1 MNIKSPLPGND
12 VGYKEEG
19 STVPERVYF
28 CMHVRSAIENE
39 GAEGFTGTLGDV
51 GGGKERLWGGVTS
64 KHQVN
69 QTKQLVRR

>member
-19 STVPERVYF
+19 STVR
-28 CMHVRSAIENE
+28 MHVRSAIENE
-39 GAEGFTGTLGDV
+39 GAEDEGFTGTLGDV

-69 QTKQLVRR
+69 QTKQLVKR